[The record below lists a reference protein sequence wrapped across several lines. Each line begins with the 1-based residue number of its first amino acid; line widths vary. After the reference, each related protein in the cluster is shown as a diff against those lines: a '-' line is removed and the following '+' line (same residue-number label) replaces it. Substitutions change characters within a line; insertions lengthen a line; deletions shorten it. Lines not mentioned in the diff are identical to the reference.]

1 MLKYIKNDLEN
12 STILIHLRMSQAI
25 ASARKRRGVPQTPEP
40 VQNRGPTP
48 QQPNVNASGL
58 TLPQVISIVDKRL
71 VTLETFMRESKQNSE
86 NITVSRGNDSEP
98 SEEQVSWIEEFNH
111 RFELLAEEIN
121 NMKDIVLKLQS
132 YTMEVNKTLLEERIH
147 VFSDLGDNKVENI
160 DSSEPFQEE
169 EVQLDNL
176 TSVNLKH
183 LVEEELNF
191 NE

>member
-12 STILIHLRMSQAI
+12 STLLIHLRMSQAI

-40 VQNRGPTP
+40 VQTRGPVP
-48 QQPNVNASGL
+48 QTPNVNASGL

-71 VTLETFMRESKQNSE
+71 ITLETFMRESKSSE
-86 NITVSRGNDSEP
+86 NITVSRVNDSEP

-147 VFSDLGDNKVENI
+147 VFSDLGDNKVENMQ
-160 DSSEPFQEE
+160 DVSPFQDETPIN
-169 EVQLDNL
+169 NL
-176 TSVNLKH
+176 TSLNLKN

>member
-40 VQNRGPTP
+40 VQSRGPIP

-71 VTLETFMRESKQNSE
+71 VTLETFMRDSKQNSE
-86 NITVSRGNDSEP
+86 NITVSRVNDSEP
-98 SEEQVSWIEEFNH
+98 SEEQVSWIDEFNH
-111 RFELLAEEIN
+111 RFELLAEEMS

-147 VFSDLGDNKVENI
+147 VFSDLGENKVENI
-160 DSSEPFQEE
+160 ESSEPFQEE
-169 EVQLDNL
+169 TLSDNL

>member
-1 MLKYIKNDLEN
+1 MLKYLKNDLEN

-40 VQNRGPTP
+40 VQTRGPMP

-71 VTLETFMRESKQNSE
+71 VTLETFMRESKQNTE

-111 RFELLAEEIN
+111 RFELLAQEIN

-147 VFSDLGDNKVENI
+147 VFSDLGENKVENFE
-160 DSSEPFQEE
+160 SSEPFQEE
-169 EVQLDNL
+169 TLDDNL
-176 TSVNLKH
+176 TSLNLKH

>member
-12 STILIHLRMSQAI
+12 STLLIHLRMSQAI

-40 VQNRGPTP
+40 VQTRGQPA

-71 VTLETFMRESKQNSE
+71 VTLETFMRESKQNTE
-86 NITVSRGNDSEP
+86 NITVSRVNESEP

-111 RFELLAEEIN
+111 RFELLADEIN

-147 VFSDLGDNKVENI
+147 VFSDLGENKVENI
-160 DSSEPFQEE
+160 ESSEPFQEE
-169 EVQLDNL
+169 TLSDNL
-176 TSVNLKH
+176 TSLNLKH